1 MLMITTLRVMVVNLE
16 SNGDIREYCD
26 IESEA
31 AIRHI
36 DLQFL
41 LQFLLVCEN
50 SRNYKTTEF
59 CSFGWFVKTDEIDKP
74 DFVNFRLFCEI
85 DCN

>member
-36 DLQFL
+36 ESIMTLYVVNLNMQCDSHISFYMR
-41 LQFLLVCEN
+41 
-50 SRNYKTTEF
+50 RNELSSTSLI
-59 CSFGWFVKTDEIDKP
+59 CSFS
-74 DFVNFRLFCEI
+74 
-85 DCN
+85 